1 MARYT
6 LDLDTLS
13 LSLTLDVEDPRL
25 DLRLGLGE
33 AILDALGESLL
44 ETALR
49 QCDPE
54 GRPWAA
60 LRPATARQ
68 KQSTRIGVRS
78 GQMLAR
84 WRWIPGQRTITA
96 RSATWT
102 YTADQASRAK
112 ARCFHAGRPPRPP
125 PRPLFAWPGALRYD
139 ALSKSTRTAASLSGA
154 AGAGLVVMS

>member
-1 MARYT
+1 MAQYRVG
-6 LDLDTLS
+6 LDS
-13 LSLTLDVEDPRL
+13 LSLTIELDTEDPRL

-44 ETALR
+44 ETALQ

-60 LRPATARQ
+60 LRPSTARA
-68 KQSTRIGVRS
+68 KHSGRIGVRS

-96 RSATWT
+96 RSATWQ
-102 YTADQASRAK
+102 YTADATSRDK
-112 ARCFHAGRPPRPP
+112 AR
-125 PRPLFAWPGALRYD
+125 
-139 ALSKSTRTAASLSGA
+139 
-154 AGAGLVVMS
+154 